1 LTSWPGDSET
11 TQVRALPAC
20 VLTLSVGVPLG
31 AGILT
36 FELNLTLRLG
46 SK

>member
-11 TQVRALPAC
+11 TQVRALLAW
-20 VLTLSVGVPLG
+20 VLTLPVGVLLG
-31 AGILT
+31 TEIFT
-36 FELNLTLRLG
+36 FGLNLALRPG